1 MNTVEVVR
9 NTYEHDNVRTRKVVC
24 IGQQHFLISHSEH
37 FAPEVAMCR
46 VPPGD
51 DPDWDGSTEFWARS
65 GMSIDDAVEALRNM
79 TEGQYMSDEVDRPDL
94 EDVAWGFL
102 VSRGRA

>member
-1 MNTVEVVR
+1 
-9 NTYEHDNVRTRKVVC
+9 
-24 IGQQHFLISHSEH
+24 
-37 FAPEVAMCR
+37 
-46 VPPGD
+46 
-51 DPDWDGSTEFWARS
+51 
-65 GMSIDDAVEALRNM
+65 MSIDDAVEALRNM